1 MLAGILVP
9 GGGNYTVQGPL
20 LDLADHALRDRR
32 APVEAITWS
41 VPYGLVRSGQSE
53 PFVRAHVASAMERSP
68 SDRPVVIGKSLG
80 SYAAV
85 LAAEAELPA
94 IWLTPLLTESAV
106 VEAITAAGAPTLLIG
121 GTADKFWVPEVAAA
135 TRKPVLTVPDGDH
148 NLRVPGRLSN
158 YTDVLGLVGTA
169 IEEFLDAL

>member
-9 GGGNYTVQGPL
+9 GGGYPVTAPL

-32 APVEAITWS
+32 ASVEAVVWT
-41 VPYGLVRSGQSE
+41 VPYGLVRSGQAE
-53 PFVRAHVASAMERSP
+53 PFVRAHVVSAMERSP
-68 SDRPVVIGKSLG
+68 SDRPVVIAKSLG
-80 SYAAV
+80 SFAAV
-85 LAAEAELPA
+85 LAAEAQLPA
-94 IWLTPLLTESAV
+94 ILLTPLLTEETIAQ
-106 VEAITAAGAPTLLIG
+106 AITESRAPTLLIG
-121 GTADKFWVPEVAAA
+121 GTGDKLWVPEVAAA
-135 TRKPVLTVPDGDH
+135 TGKPVLAIPDADH

>member
-9 GGGNYTVQGPL
+9 GATYTVQGPL

-32 APVEAITWS
+32 APVEAVSWT

-53 PFVRAHVASAMERSP
+53 LFVRAHVASALERSP
-68 SDRPVVIGKSLG
+68 GERPVIIGKSLG

-94 IWLTPLLTESAV
+94 IWLTPLLTEAAV
-106 VEAITAAGAPTLLIG
+106 ADAITAATAPTLLIG
-121 GTADKFWVPEVAAA
+121 GTADKLWVPEVAAA
-135 TRKPVLTVPDGDH
+135 TGKPVLAVPDGDH

-158 YTDVLGLVGTA
+158 YTDVLGLIGTA
-169 IEEFLDAL
+169 VEEFLDAL